1 MATTHTEMGFNRTG
15 IGTSPKLS
23 KEMLSATQEF
33 PPNLSGDEREIAY
46 VREDYA
52 REVEPIGSVPPPPT
66 LKGMAKA
73 AAQALKAA
81 RPAQFIDKLGE
92 RLGFERTGVRVYEG
106 LISKFDLSGGFD
118 GGPTRAELEKI
129 LRDEYEHFKLL
140 EGALKKL
147 GADPTVLTPS
157 ANFHATLTSGAVPLV
172 VDPRTTFAQC
182 LEAALVLELAD
193 NDCWE
198 ALAQLA
204 DQGGQ
209 SDLVQDFEQAIH
221 EERDHLLKVR
231 NWLAVA
237 QDRSKYVNG
246 G

>member
-23 KEMLSATQEF
+23 GEMLDATQEF
-33 PPNLSGDEREIAY
+33 QPSLSGDARQIAS
-46 VREDYA
+46 VREGYA
-52 REVEPIGSVPPPPT
+52 REVEPLGSVPPPPT

-92 RLGFERTGVRVYEG
+92 RLAFERSGVRVYEA
-106 LISKFDLSGGFD
+106 LLSKFDLSGGFD
-118 GGPTRAELEKI
+118 GGPERADLEKI
-129 LRDEYEHFKLL
+129 LREEYEHFKLL

-157 ANFHATLTSGAVPLV
+157 ANFHATLTAGAVSGV
-172 VDPRTTFAQC
+172 VDPRTDFAQC
-182 LEAALVLELAD
+182 LDAALVLELAD
-193 NDCWE
+193 NDCWD
-198 ALAQLA
+198 ALVQLA

-209 SDLVQDFEQAIH
+209 NDLVADFDQAIR
-221 EERDHLLKVR
+221 EERDHLFKVR
-231 NWLAVA
+231 NWLAIA
-237 QDRSKYVNG
+237 QDRAKYVDG

>member
-15 IGTSPKLS
+15 IGTSPKLT
-23 KEMLSATQEF
+23 KEMLNATQEF
-33 PPNLSGDEREIAY
+33 PPTLSGDAWEIAY
-46 VREDYA
+46 VRENYA
-52 REVEPIGSVPPPPT
+52 REVEPLGSVPPPPT

-92 RLGFERTGVRVYEG
+92 RLGFERTGVRVYEA
-106 LISKFDLSGGFD
+106 LISKFDLSGGFG

-129 LRDEYEHFKLL
+129 LQDEYDHFKLL
-140 EGALKKL
+140 EGALQKL
-147 GADPTVLTPS
+147 GADPTMLTPS
-157 ANFHATLTSGAVPLV
+157 ANVHATLTSGAVSVV

-182 LEAALVLELAD
+182 LEAALILELAD
-193 NDCWE
+193 NDCWD

-204 DQGGQ
+204 DRGGQ
-209 SDLVQDFEQAIH
+209 SELVKDFEQAIH

-231 NWLAVA
+231 SWLAVA
-237 QDRSKYVNG
+237 QDRAKATDG